1 MALDSPPNNHGQ
13 RVIGSWHI
21 GVGTGIAGVIPMI
34 LYATLIQGKEL
45 FPLFGLIPF
54 AVLWGLVYVGIASI
68 DQLHQLANNLR
79 TALPMGIIYGFAVWW
94 GPQVGKPLGEY
105 ISMNS
110 TIQVVLFG
118 VVVGLLYAY
127 SPDP

>member
-1 MALDSPPNNHGQ
+1 MALDAPSSDRVH

-34 LYATLIQGKEL
+34 LYATLIQGKDL

-54 AVLWGLVYVGIASI
+54 ALLWGLVYVGITSI
-68 DQLHQLANNLR
+68 DQLSQFANNLR
-79 TALPMGIIYGFAVWW
+79 TALPLGIIYGFAVWW

-105 ISMNS
+105 ISVNS
-110 TIQVVLFG
+110 TIQAVLFG
-118 VVVGLLYAY
+118 VVVGLIYAY
-127 SPDP
+127 SPDR